1 MLARHCSL
9 GMCGALDL
17 FKRCVLQVTEFGG
30 AKFLVFLEQMETTKV
45 YIRDSTTMTAYPLMC
60 VNLNGCSALEH
71 TCIYPPRHFH
81 SNPQPSLKR
90 CRVHRLVSRSSCEE
104 KTRWTINPACALA
117 GWRPTPL
124 QAPAAS
130 APYTIH
136 HHPPH
141 PTPTRPSASSRV
153 FRACISDAAAMGDCS
168 WRVHGCRLFGGSLQ
182 ICSVGGFGCG
192 DADAEVSVGDGRWIR
207 FRTSRVIASLIQTVR
222 RA

>member
-1 MLARHCSL
+1 
-9 GMCGALDL
+9 MCGALDL

-71 TCIYPPRHFH
+71 ACIYPPCHFH

-117 GWRPTPL
+117 GWRPPPL

-130 APYTIH
+130 APYTMH
-136 HHPPH
+136 HHPTHPPH
-141 PTPTRPSASSRV
+141 PTHLTL
-153 FRACISDAAAMGDCS
+153 
-168 WRVHGCRLFGGSLQ
+168 H
-182 ICSVGGFGCG
+182 
-192 DADAEVSVGDGRWIR
+192 
-207 FRTSRVIASLIQTVR
+207 
-222 RA
+222 